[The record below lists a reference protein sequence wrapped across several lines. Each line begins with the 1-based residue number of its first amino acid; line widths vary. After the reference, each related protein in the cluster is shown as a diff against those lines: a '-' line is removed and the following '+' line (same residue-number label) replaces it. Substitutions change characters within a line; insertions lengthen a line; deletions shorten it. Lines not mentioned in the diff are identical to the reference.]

1 MKEESSNNQKSWLHQ
16 LANFFTKDPSDRQD
30 IKAILRDASDRNV
43 LDNEMLAIL
52 EGALH
57 VSDMQ
62 VREVMVPKS
71 QMVCIPNSNSLQDI
85 LPAIIDSSHSR
96 FPVLNEHSDEVLGI
110 LLAKDLLSFINHD
123 SVNSFQLK
131 NVLRAATFVPES
143 KRLNILLREFKAT
156 RNHMAIVVDEF
167 GSMAGLVTIEDV
179 LEQIVGDIEDEHD
192 IDENDSFIKV
202 LTGTIAMVKA
212 VTPVEDF
219 NKHFETKLNESSFD
233 TIGGVV
239 MHQFGRVPDHDEQI
253 IIGSLQFKVVNG
265 SNRGISLLEVSQVK
279 T

>member
-1 MKEESSNNQKSWLHQ
+1 
-16 LANFFTKDPSDRQD
+16 
-30 IKAILRDASDRNV
+30 
-43 LDNEMLAIL
+43 MLAIL